1 MLTIFVAL
9 LGMFSPID
17 LSGLFLT
24 YCESTDVVLW
34 GEILPSNVGVPRFSP
49 SISSIVSL
57 PIHIK
62 GIIVGLILCTNCFT
76 IQEVVLLL
84 NVLMIKYRLNCTLR
98 QTKPN
103 QYLIYIRE
111 DSMNTLQTIV
121 LPYMFPSML
130 YKIGL

>member
-1 MLTIFVAL
+1 
-9 LGMFSPID
+9 MFSPID

-62 GIIVGLILCTNCFT
+62 GIIVGLILSDAS
-76 IQEVVLLL
+76 IQFAHSRSKHTRV
-84 NVLMIKYRLNCTLR
+84 T
-98 QTKPN
+98 
-103 QYLIYIRE
+103 
-111 DSMNTLQTIV
+111 
-121 LPYMFPSML
+121 F
-130 YKIGL
+130 